1 MKYVWLGMVS
11 LLMSACSSI
20 PTHSPAHLVG
30 QVETGKASYY
40 AMKYQFRT
48 TASGERYSLCSVNY
62 LGRFSGNYPGRLIP
76 IFNYRCSLP
85 FCDG

>member
-48 TASGERYSLCSVNY
+48 TASGACF
-62 LGRFSGNYPGRLIP
+62 G
-76 IFNYRCSLP
+76 
-85 FCDG
+85 